1 MTQPVHQVSPKGIPM
16 NTPSQPLFGVG
27 DASYQ
32 AAGGSAGIER
42 LVADFY
48 RIMDESEAAQGVR
61 SMYPEDLTLAREK
74 LAAFLSG
81 WLGGPRRYAEKFGS
95 ISIPQ
100 FHTRWPVGE
109 AERDAWLDCMQR
121 AIALQPYSPAF
132 ADYLLT
138 QLRVP
143 AERIRQAGLAIRPPA
158 RRTD

>member
-1 MTQPVHQVSPKGIPM
+1 M
-16 NTPSQPLFGVG
+16 NNETPTFGVG
-27 DASYQ
+27 DASFQ

-48 RIMDESEAAQGVR
+48 RIMDESEAARQVR
-61 SMYPEDLTLAREK
+61 GLYPQDLTLAREK

-81 WLGGPRRYAEKFGS
+81 WLGGPRQYAEKFGS

-100 FHTRWPVGE
+100 FHTRWMIGE
-109 AERDAWLDCMQR
+109 AERDAWLGCMQQ

-132 ADYLLT
+132 AEYLLT

-143 AERIRQAGLAIRPPA
+143 AERIRQAGIAMG
-158 RRTD
+158 TTKGSSH

>member
-1 MTQPVHQVSPKGIPM
+1 M
-16 NTPSQPLFGVG
+16 NTPTQPLFGVG
-27 DASYQ
+27 DASFQ
-32 AAGGSAGIER
+32 AAGGNAGIER
-42 LVADFY
+42 LVDNFY
-48 RIMDESEAAQGVR
+48 RIMDESKAAQSVR
-61 SMYPEDLTLAREK
+61 CLYPEDLTLAREK

-100 FHTRWPVGE
+100 FHTRWTVGE
-109 AERDAWLDCMQR
+109 AERDAWLGCMQQ

-143 AERIRQAGLAIRPPA
+143 AERIRQAGVAMRPAAQQP
-158 RRTD
+158 D

>member
-1 MTQPVHQVSPKGIPM
+1 M
-16 NTPSQPLFGVG
+16 NTPNDPQFGVG

-48 RIMDESEAAQGVR
+48 RIMDESEAAQSVR
-61 SMYPEDLTLAREK
+61 GMYPQDLTLAREK

-81 WLGGPRRYAEKFGS
+81 WLGGPRRYAEKYGS

-100 FHTRWPVGE
+100 FHTRWTVGE
-109 AERDAWLDCMQR
+109 AERDAWLECMQQ

-143 AERIRQAGLAIRPPA
+143 AERIRQAGLAIRPATP
-158 RRTD
+158 RTD

>member
-1 MTQPVHQVSPKGIPM
+1 M
-16 NTPSQPLFGVG
+16 NTPNEPQFGVG

-48 RIMDESEAAQGVR
+48 RIMDESEAAQSVR
-61 SMYPEDLTLAREK
+61 GMYPQDLTLAREK

-81 WLGGPRRYAEKFGS
+81 WLGGPRRYAEKYGS

-100 FHTRWPVGE
+100 FHTRWTVGE
-109 AERDAWLDCMQR
+109 AERDAWLECMQQ

-143 AERIRQAGLAIRPPA
+143 AERIRQAGLAIRPATP
-158 RRTD
+158 RTD